1 MIVGNDYAQLNNCDY
16 LDSNIQSSSDM
27 LLNCIGDK
35 NSGQEKLCTS
45 SYQKLYDNIA
55 INSEN
60 IAIKRGVSAGYGIL
74 PNSTSDKS
82 TKEIKN
88 FPNSIIDNVEGFTG
102 SFVTD
107 NGLGESYTKK
117 GECPEGYKHCPK
129 TNNCIQVC
137 TNCKYNDKMKSQE
150 FNEFDRCF
158 PNGVYDG
165 INSEGNLKCTCGK
178 NNQYCSEKF
187 VNSSFLA
194 NGSLLN
200 NNEIKNFNDNNNFFS
215 FTNL

>member
-35 NSGQEKLCTS
+35 TSGQEKLCTS

-55 INSEN
+55 VNSEN

-74 PNSTSDKS
+74 PNLTPDKS

-88 FPNSIIDNVEGFTG
+88 PQNSIIDNVEGFTG

-117 GECPEGYKHCPK
+117 GECPEGYKRCPK

-150 FNEFDRCF
+150 FNEFDKCF

-187 VNSSFLA
+187 VDSFFMA
-194 NGSLLN
+194 NGSFLN